1 MIDIDN
7 WMREL
12 EEEEDIEIKNNEEY
26 QTKLFEEYVL
36 RGSDHQEERRKLNE
50 RYLSGEELMG
60 EHGLRKELAAFDM
73 SYFGRAYLPHYFI
86 RKSPHFHEELDEIWS
101 RGVMKGRNPLK
112 EAKVISRLKGSRQV
126 VAAPRGHAKSTNFT
140 FKDSLHAI
148 LYAYKHYILILS
160 DSSEQAE
167 GFLDDIKTELEDNA
181 NIIMDFG
188 SLKGD
193 KAWRT
198 GVILTK
204 TDIKAEAIGS
214 GKKVRGRRH
223 RNWRPDLIVLDDIE
237 NDENVNTPEQ
247 RRKLKNWFDKAVSKA
262 GDPSGVEL
270 PENKFVVHKY
280 KAKSGHA
287 SRAGIMRVVSWMY
300 LFKNYDIKD
309 WVSFCEVF
317 GMPLRLGKYDASAS
331 ESDKKQLMEAII
343 SLGTDA
349 AGIVPSSTMIEF
361 IESQKT
367 TSVEIYEKLARYC
380 DEQISKAILGQTL
393 TSDSG
398 GGSYAQ
404 SKTHNEVRHD
414 LTVADAK
421 SLAVTIRRD
430 IIRPLV
436 EFNYGSEANIPFF
449 GFDCHEVEDQKEV
462 VEIYKTLACD
472 MGLEIPK
479 SHIYKKFNIPKP
491 ENGEEVLKPPQAG
504 MMTAQQQPMETTE
517 ELKLKQE
524 EGQAEQRQVDT
535 IVSIANKQS
544 EDIFREMMKPIFKM
558 IDKAEDMDEL
568 QKVLKDEKKLREL
581 YQDMESPELE
591 DLIQQ
596 GIYLSHL
603 IGRSMD

>member
-1 MIDIDN
+1 
-7 WMREL
+7 
-12 EEEEDIEIKNNEEY
+12 
-26 QTKLFEEYVL
+26 
-36 RGSDHQEERRKLNE
+36 
-50 RYLSGEELMG
+50 
-60 EHGLRKELAAFDM
+60 
-73 SYFGRAYLPHYFI
+73 
-86 RKSPHFHEELDEIWS
+86 
-101 RGVMKGRNPLK
+101 
-112 EAKVISRLKGSRQV
+112 
-126 VAAPRGHAKSTNFT
+126 
-140 FKDSLHAI
+140 
-148 LYAYKHYILILS
+148 
-160 DSSEQAE
+160 
-167 GFLDDIKTELEDNA
+167 
-181 NIIMDFG
+181 
-188 SLKGD
+188 
-193 KAWRT
+193 
-198 GVILTK
+198 
-204 TDIKAEAIGS
+204 
-214 GKKVRGRRH
+214 
-223 RNWRPDLIVLDDIE
+223 
-237 NDENVNTPEQ
+237 
-247 RRKLKNWFDKAVSKA
+247 
-262 GDPSGVEL
+262 
-270 PENKFVVHKY
+270 
-280 KAKSGHA
+280 
-287 SRAGIMRVVSWMY
+287 MRVVSWMY

-331 ESDKKQLMEAII
+331 EDDKKQLMEAII

-404 SKTHNEVRHD
+404 SKTHDEVRHD

-421 SLAVTIRRD
+421 ALAVTIRRD

-436 EFNYGSEANIPFF
+436 EFNFGTDVDIPFF

-491 ENGEEVLKPPQAG
+491 EDGEEVLEPPRTG
-504 MMTAQQQPMETTE
+504 ISAQPPPMEEAE
-517 ELKLKQE
+517 ELKLKQQ
-524 EGQAEQRQVDT
+524 EGQTEQGQVDA
-535 IVSIANKQS
+535 IVSAANKQA
-544 EDIFREMMKPIFKM
+544 EGIFREMVKPIFKM
-558 IDKAEDMDEL
+558 IDKAADMDDL

-581 YQDMESPELE
+581 YQEMESPELD

>member
-1 MIDIDN
+1 MAKKKKRYRNKGTPFNPETDTGIRRPVTARVAVGDVNDKFSDYPSNGLTPRRLAHIFREADEGNVRAQMELFEEIEEKDTHLFSQMQTRKLAVTGLDWEVQPFSEDEADKEIADFIDEQLKGIENFDEVLID
-7 WMREL
+7 MLDAIGKGISIMEL
-12 EEEEDIEIKNNEEY
+12 VWTAEGRRNVIEDIEYVHPKKLVWDSTTDELKVCTKEY
-26 QTKLFEEYVL
+26 
-36 RGSDHQEERRKLNE
+36 
-50 RYLSGEELMG
+50 
-60 EHGLRKELAAFDM
+60 
-73 SYFGRAYLPHYFI
+73 
-86 RKSPHFHEELDEIWS
+86 
-101 RGVMKGRNPLK
+101 
-112 EAKVISRLKGSRQV
+112 
-126 VAAPRGHAKSTNFT
+126 
-140 FKDSLHAI
+140 
-148 LYAYKHYILILS
+148 
-160 DSSEQAE
+160 
-167 GFLDDIKTELEDNA
+167 
-181 NIIMDFG
+181 
-188 SLKGD
+188 
-193 KAWRT
+193 
-198 GVILTK
+198 
-204 TDIKAEAIGS
+204 
-214 GKKVRGRRH
+214 
-223 RNWRPDLIVLDDIE
+223 
-237 NDENVNTPEQ
+237 
-247 RRKLKNWFDKAVSKA
+247 
-262 GDPSGVEL
+262 PSGVEL

-331 ESDKKQLMEAII
+331 EDDKKQLMEAII

-404 SKTHNEVRHD
+404 SKTHDEVRHD

-421 SLAVTIRRD
+421 ALAVTIRRD

-436 EFNYGSEANIPFF
+436 EFNYGTDANIPFF
-449 GFDCHEVEDQKEV
+449 GFDCHGVEDQKEV
-462 VEIYKTLACD
+462 VEIYRTLACD

-491 ENGEEVLKPPQAG
+491 EDGEEVLRPPQAA
-504 MMTAQQQPMETTE
+504 AQPPMETAE

-524 EGQAEQRQVDT
+524 EGQKELRQVDA
-535 IVSIANKQS
+535 IVSVANKQA
-544 EDIFREMMKPIFKM
+544 EGIF
-558 IDKAEDMDEL
+558 
-568 QKVLKDEKKLREL
+568 REL
-581 YQDMESPELE
+581 YQEMESPELE
-591 DLIQQ
+591 DLIRQ

>member
-1 MIDIDN
+1 MSRRKRQRQNAQAPPTPLRRPDIQEIAVAHVTDKYSEYPSNGLTPVKLAEILKEADAGDVLRQMELFEEMEEKDTHLFSQMQTRKLAVTGLDWEVQPFSQDERDKEVADFVDEQLKGIENFDEVLIDMLDAIGKGISI
-7 WMREL
+7 MEL
-12 EEEEDIEIKNNEEY
+12 AWAVEDGKNVIEDIEYVHPKKLLWDSTTDELKICTGEY
-26 QTKLFEEYVL
+26 
-36 RGSDHQEERRKLNE
+36 
-50 RYLSGEELMG
+50 
-60 EHGLRKELAAFDM
+60 
-73 SYFGRAYLPHYFI
+73 
-86 RKSPHFHEELDEIWS
+86 
-101 RGVMKGRNPLK
+101 
-112 EAKVISRLKGSRQV
+112 
-126 VAAPRGHAKSTNFT
+126 
-140 FKDSLHAI
+140 
-148 LYAYKHYILILS
+148 
-160 DSSEQAE
+160 
-167 GFLDDIKTELEDNA
+167 
-181 NIIMDFG
+181 
-188 SLKGD
+188 
-193 KAWRT
+193 
-198 GVILTK
+198 
-204 TDIKAEAIGS
+204 
-214 GKKVRGRRH
+214 
-223 RNWRPDLIVLDDIE
+223 
-237 NDENVNTPEQ
+237 
-247 RRKLKNWFDKAVSKA
+247 
-262 GDPSGVEL
+262 PSGVEL

-331 ESDKKQLMEAII
+331 DNDKKQLMEAII

-404 SKTHNEVRHD
+404 SKTHDEVRHD

-421 SLAVTIRRD
+421 ALAVTIRRD

-436 EFNYGSEANIPFF
+436 EFNFGTDVDIPFF

-491 ENGEEVLKPPQAG
+491 EDGEEVLEPPRTG
-504 MMTAQQQPMETTE
+504 MSAQPPPMEEAE
-517 ELKLKQE
+517 ELKLKQQ
-524 EGQAEQRQVDT
+524 EGQTEQGQVDA
-535 IVSIANKQS
+535 IVSAANKQA
-544 EDIFREMMKPIFKM
+544 EGIFREMVKPIFKM
-558 IDKAEDMDEL
+558 IDKAADMDEL

-581 YQDMESPELE
+581 YQEMESPELE